1 MPEQFVG
8 RFDFVQ
14 FEAVR
19 NQRLQ
24 IDPTRFDDRHESAHA
39 LLAAGTERG
48 HDLVVAET
56 GREGIQRDPQI
67 GRVDAEAGERASGPE
82 NAQGVLERALGS

>member
-24 IDPTRFDDRHESAHA
+24 IDPARFDDRHESAHA
-39 LLAAGTERG
+39 FFAAGTERG

-56 GREGIQRDPQI
+56 GREGI
-67 GRVDAEAGERASGPE
+67 SGMRRSVE
-82 NAQGVLERALGS
+82 